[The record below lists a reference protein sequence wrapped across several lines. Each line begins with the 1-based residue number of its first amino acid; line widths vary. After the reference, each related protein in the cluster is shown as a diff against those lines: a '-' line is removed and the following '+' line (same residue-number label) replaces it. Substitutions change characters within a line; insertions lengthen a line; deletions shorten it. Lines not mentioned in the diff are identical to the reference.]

1 MPSINLNLL
10 PMKGHYFLFNAGT
23 SPIVPFMPTLARQ
36 LGFSSVVV
44 GSLYTAL
51 PIMGMLVKPTMGA
64 LADRYKC
71 QKALFLAFILL
82 TIASFFP
89 LQFVPG
95 LPVESAADFHCH
107 QISDLKICGT
117 DSCVADQLIAEGSG
131 NTTIYCKMRCELGS
145 GFLQTVCRDW
155 NWSSLCEKSVPVL
168 TILGDTRATTSPQS
182 VAFNALLSPQHTLP
196 LENSDCLFTRVS
208 KVQLAGGD
216 VWHTPYCNTSLQ
228 IAQCRMQCQSDT
240 LSDLTNLSNS
250 QVISHYQFWMFTS
263 LLVFSWIGMAVVVS
277 VGDAICFTILG
288 DQPGKYG
295 NQRMWGSVGFG
306 LCVIVAGWLVDT
318 WSAGMAHKDYTP
330 VFYMMAVMLTLD
342 FVVSSKIK
350 YTQTPQAASILRN
363 VGKMFKDIQV
373 LVFLL
378 WLVVVGMCTALIW
391 NFLFWYL
398 EELADNYGCSVTQ
411 QWIKT
416 LEGLVNGV
424 QCFGGE
430 IPFFFLSGWILKKI
444 GHTHAMSLVLFAF
457 SIRFLLYSTLTNP
470 WWCLPIE
477 MLNGLTF
484 GLLYATMASYASLV
498 APPGTDTTV
507 QGLVGAIFEGIG
519 VSMGSFLAGLMFDQM
534 SGAMVFRI
542 SGLAVLVLCVLHIC
556 AQFFISRRHILVVA
570 SGKDFHHGA
579 HYASPN
585 EAIHMLDEPTYESF
599 T

>member
-1 MPSINLNLL
+1 MPCNELYSSINL
-10 PMKGHYFLFNAGT
+10 
-23 SPIVPFMPTLARQ
+23 S
-36 LGFSSVVV
+36 
-44 GSLYTAL
+44 
-51 PIMGMLVKPTMGA
+51 
-64 LADRYKC
+64 
-71 QKALFLAFILL
+71 
-82 TIASFFP
+82 
-89 LQFVPG
+89 
-95 LPVESAADFHCH
+95 
-107 QISDLKICGT
+107 
-117 DSCVADQLIAEGSG
+117 
-131 NTTIYCKMRCELGS
+131 
-145 GFLQTVCRDW
+145 
-155 NWSSLCEKSVPVL
+155 EKSIHTPGNLQVAQCYTQL
-168 TILGDTRATTSPQS
+168 QNNTPQKHLKLS
-182 VAFNALLSPQHTLP
+182 IFHPLITCQYALLQ
-196 LENSDCLFTRVS
+196 NSDCLFTRVS

-570 SGKDFHHGA
+570 SGKESRTITGFLTGHNVFDEHLRKFGYFGEDSRFRPSTTNTTSGAQGGIVRSRTEIDLILTDFDKDKR
-579 HYASPN
+579 
-585 EAIHMLDEPTYESF
+585 EAIVSLPRKMLVKYTAGNYCQHQKSSTIFNNKKYMEENSV
-599 T
+599 